1 MNTTDLDY
9 SLVLDILEDIFG
21 EYKNHNDYR
30 CQVSFDCPVC
40 SYDIKGL
47 DNGDGKGNLEI
58 NYKYG
63 VYKCWVCA
71 ETHDT
76 HGSIYKLIKK
86 FGTTKQLKKYQ
97 LLKPEDDE
105 SMGKRVYK
113 KVRLPKEFIAFKD
126 ATMGMKLLPQYKQ
139 AYNYIKSRNITD
151 DMCKKFNIGYCT
163 SGLYENRII
172 IPSYDKEGDLTYFV
186 GRSYLSKTKRKY
198 MNPEAQKEIIV
209 FNESIIDWEKPIY
222 VVEGAF
228 DSIFL
233 DNAIPMLGKFMSQK
247 LFDVLYENAKK
258 IIICLD
264 PDAWDDAE
272 RLYHRV
278 NCGKLMRKVWV
289 IKLEGNQDIADLKG
303 DLTNYKEKQLD

>member
-1 MNTTDLDY
+1 MNTTDIDY
-9 SLVLDILEDIFG
+9 SLVLEILEDIFG
-21 EYKNHNDYR
+21 DYKNHNDYR

-86 FGTTKQLKKYQ
+86 YGTTKQLKKYL

-105 SMGKRVYK
+105 SLGKRVYK
-113 KVRLPKEFIAFKD
+113 KVRLPKEFIAFSE
-126 ATMGMKLLPQYKQ
+126 ATMGMKLLPVYKQ

-151 DMCKKFNIGYCT
+151 DMCKKFNIGYCP

-172 IPSYDKEGDLTYFV
+172 IPSYDKDMELTYFIA
-186 GRSYLSKTKRKY
+186 RSYLTKTKMKY
-198 MNPEAQKEIIV
+198 KNPEAQKEIII
-209 FNESIIDWEKPIY
+209 FNESLIDWDKPIY
-222 VVEGAF
+222 IVEGAF
-228 DSIFL
+228 DSIFI

-258 IIICLD
+258 IVICLD
-264 PDAWDDAE
+264 PDAWSDAE
-272 RLYHRV
+272 KLYHRI
-278 NCGKLMRKVWV
+278 NCGKLMRKVWI
-289 IKLEGNQDIADLKG
+289 IKLDGNKDIADLKG
-303 DLTNYKEKQLD
+303 DLSNYKEKQLD